1 MQTMEAP
8 HNHSLSETMKKRLL
22 LRYPIRRIVAVVLG
36 VLTAMFLISGFGI
49 TEPRLIGLLTL
60 GMLGKTLS
68 YRIHT
73 LLWGP
78 FLIFLV
84 LHLALSCQFLRYKK

>member
-1 MQTMEAP
+1 MQIMAAP
-8 HNHSLSETMKKRLL
+8 NNRFMNKTKRKSVFTFPAF
-22 LRYPIRRIVAVVLG
+22 RSIVAWGLG
-36 VLTAMFLISGFGI
+36 VLTSIFLISGFGI
-49 TEPRLIGLLTL
+49 TEPGLVGLLTF

-78 FLIFLV
+78 FLIVLV
-84 LHLALSCQFLRYKK
+84 LHLALSCRPFSSQK